1 MLFLQSCDGTNGSA
15 CSGTLRKQ
23 ESDEF
28 VTMPSIA
35 ESDFDPMPAIS
46 ESPSASAE
54 GSDGATASDGP
65 SPSPSAR
72 YRRSY
77 SAPIRF
83 GDLPHLLG
91 PRHRLPP
98 SASAAGGKAACIPED
113 CAAGLPCVEDESAK
127 VVATSSTAS
136 SMAFVAKPTAATS
149 GSEDAASAYDLEATT
164 DSFQLPETYPRS
176 CRKLAAA
183 GLLVVVAPP
192 ASILIFLLPQ
202 RLNDEYMG
210 TMQGSVEEKQ
220 IAYLAAAVS
229 APLLVVLGAISPM
242 YGAMV
247 LETHEPRVG
256 FVQASWRS
264 IRKLKIFIN
273 QAMLFTIGFYFNL
286 YTEFRVLHEYWSAGE
301 TEFAKTKML
310 LLQLCSS
317 R

>member
-149 GSEDAASAYDLEATT
+149 GSEDAASAYDLEV
-164 DSFQLPETYPRS
+164 LEEVR
-176 CRKLAAA
+176 
-183 GLLVVVAPP
+183 VVA
-192 ASILIFLLPQ
+192 LP
-202 RLNDEYMG
+202 RYMRIDG
-210 TMQGSVEEKQ
+210 
-220 IAYLAAAVS
+220 L
-229 APLLVVLGAISPM
+229 
-242 YGAMV
+242 
-247 LETHEPRVG
+247 
-256 FVQASWRS
+256 
-264 IRKLKIFIN
+264 
-273 QAMLFTIGFYFNL
+273 
-286 YTEFRVLHEYWSAGE
+286 
-301 TEFAKTKML
+301 
-310 LLQLCSS
+310 
-317 R
+317 